1 MHHQK
6 IDQLIKALEEI
17 EATYEIDFH
26 VPIKKSLIEG
36 KGEGL
41 LLEAYKELDGE
52 GDFPLLNQLKVD
64 IKIGKFLFVY
74 DDANHFNRYR
84 LKTLKAEVYS
94 LFNYTWHQSYLRMC
108 RTFEREC
115 LISGSQE
122 RIWNG
127 PPIALRC
134 FGRSEEAPDLTG
146 NGSSGWKLNAYNDL
160 QYDLISRLQGFKLIR
175 IPSYENLMI
184 GGKLQRI
191 DKLLLRPNAET
202 LRVIGSWLL
211 RKMD

>member
-17 EATYEIDFH
+17 EAPYEIDFH

-115 LISGSQE
+115 LVSGSQE

-127 PPIALRC
+127 PPIASRC

-191 DKLLLRPNAET
+191 DKLLLRPNVET